1 MNEINPESIDLEMAW
16 RMTRS
21 LVSLFPDNKPY
32 TYKSDN
38 FRKVIDFDELAAIK
52 PPKGYGIE
60 VWRDITI
67 RTSSFR
73 GLCPEAV
80 HYYCTIQY
88 HGPSLTRFENGV
100 YCSVFGYVGKLKIGR
115 IFGMHQIDVNR
126 PVTEDDLA
134 DKRADWEGFH
144 VGDFTH
150 RWDSTKDAIEC
161 AKACVKLRF
170 KNYGEIIIDDVEE

>member
-1 MNEINPESIDLEMAW
+1 MSKINAESIDLEMAW

-21 LVSLFPDNKPY
+21 LESLFPDDEPY
-32 TYKSDN
+32 TYESDY

-60 VWRDITI
+60 VWRNITI
-67 RTSSFR
+67 RTTSFR
-73 GLCPEAV
+73 GICPGAV
-80 HYYCTIQY
+80 HYYCTINFY
-88 HGPSLTRFENGV
+88 GPSLMRGD
-100 YCSVFGYVGKLKIGR
+100 CSVCGYLGGLKVGR
-115 IFGMHQIDVNR
+115 IFGGHSIDVNR

-144 VGDFTH
+144 VGDYTH

-170 KNYGEIIIDDVEE
+170 KNYGEITIDDVEG

>member
-1 MNEINPESIDLEMAW
+1 MTKINPESIDLEMAW

-21 LVSLFPDNKPY
+21 LVSLFPDDKPY
-32 TYKSDN
+32 TYKSDS

-60 VWRDITI
+60 VWRDIRIST
-67 RTSSFR
+67 TTFR
-73 GLCPEAV
+73 GLCLEAV
-80 HYYCTIQY
+80 HYYCTICFY
-88 HGPSLTRFENGV
+88 GPTLSRGG
-100 YCSVFGYVGKLKIGR
+100 YSVAGHLGRLKLGR
-115 IFGMHQIDVNR
+115 IFGGHHIDVNR

-134 DKRADWEGFH
+134 DKRADWVGFH
-144 VGDFTH
+144 VGDYTH

-170 KNYGEIIIDDVEE
+170 KNYGDITIDDVED